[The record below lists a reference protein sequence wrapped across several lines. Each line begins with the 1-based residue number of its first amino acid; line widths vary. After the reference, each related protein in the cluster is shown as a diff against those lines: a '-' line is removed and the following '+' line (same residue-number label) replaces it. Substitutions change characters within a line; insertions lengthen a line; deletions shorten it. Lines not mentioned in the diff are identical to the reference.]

1 MRLRPSFPALR
12 CLLSLVAVCSFA
24 HAQEDEDGDGDDT
37 RRQMTQQEIEQWL
50 ASEPDEPKDVGSVDE
65 PEEAPPPPP
74 PKTGFVAESS
84 VGAMGHLG
92 PLKNVSP
99 VSPWFHLQF
108 GYEPLKFLMV
118 YAETDLVFSNTS
130 YANPPPEPRSYA
142 LYGFGGGLRFTVKPT
157 DYFGIYLTGS
167 AGIARINEDVLFVY
181 GYENADRWNLYFGG
195 ELGLEWYQINPHMAL
210 ALHGGVRNYD
220 AGLGRV
226 NGQTSLAWISG
237 VSLRYVF

>member
-1 MRLRPSFPALR
+1 MRLSSPVFR
-12 CLLSLVAVCSFA
+12 LLSAVAACSFVA
-24 HAQEDEDGDGDDT
+24 LAPRSVRADDDEPE
-37 RRQMTQQEIEQWL
+37 RRQMTQEEMEKWL
-50 ASEPDEPKDVGSVDE
+50 ASEPEEVKDVGSVEE

-74 PKTGFVAESS
+74 RHHGFVIESS
-84 VGAMGHLG
+84 VGALGHIG

-108 GYEPLKFLMV
+108 GFEPLAFLMA

-130 YANPPPEPRSYA
+130 YTNPPPEPRAYA

-157 DYFGIYLTGS
+157 DRVGIYVTGS
-167 AGIARINEDVLFVY
+167 AGIARINEDLLFVY
-181 GYENADRWNLYFGG
+181 GYENADRWNLYYGG
-195 ELGLEWYQINPHMAL
+195 ELGLEWYQVNPHMAL

-226 NGQTSLAWISG
+226 NGATSLAWISG
-237 VSLRYVF
+237 VSIRYVF